1 MIYKYICK
9 VLLRV
14 SFLEYSRSVKQ
25 VLTITFLD
33 IFTYVLLLEGRDRTI
48 QVYVTNN
55 NSRISESEIYNLL
68 LF

>member
-14 SFLEYSRSVKQ
+14 FFLEYSRSVKQ

-55 NSRISESEIYNLL
+55 NSRISESEINN
-68 LF
+68 